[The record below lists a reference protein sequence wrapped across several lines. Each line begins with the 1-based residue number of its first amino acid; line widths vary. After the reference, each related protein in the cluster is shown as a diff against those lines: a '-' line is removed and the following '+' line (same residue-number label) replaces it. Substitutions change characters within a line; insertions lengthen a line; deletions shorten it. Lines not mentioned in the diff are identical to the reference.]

1 MTITLTMTNLD
12 VVPASYVDAHGVE
25 QVLDPQTRA
34 SVQALVD
41 SAGRP
46 AAPLVCV
53 PDESCDALHGTLET
67 LEGTPLGQV
76 AGIGPEAGYYRLRT
90 ADGASRMVIS
100 APASFPQPERG
111 WGWAVQLY
119 AARSRR
125 SWGIG
130 DFGDLAM
137 ITQQA
142 REAGASSVLISPVH
156 AAAPVPA
163 QQASPYSPASREW
176 LQLLHIAIEAVPGA
190 DQVDLADLAAA
201 GRGLNSVRRIY
212 RDTVWV
218 LKRAALER
226 IWAATRDRLP
236 VEHDVWVAAGGES
249 LRRFATWCVLAERH
263 GTAHWRAWPEEH
275 RTPEGAADFAREN
288 ADRVAFYCWAQ
299 WVADLQFDAACH
311 AGATVVADI
320 AVGFDSSS
328 ADAWMHQGLVSFDHE
343 VGCPPDRHN
352 LDGQKW
358 GLPPINPAALVAAD
372 LAPFIAMVR
381 SALAHAGALRID
393 HAMQLWRL
401 YWVPLGGHAQG
412 GVYVRYPVEA
422 MIAVLRLEAH
432 RAGAWVVGEDMG
444 TVADGVRETMAEVGM
459 LGYRAALRLP
469 VEQFPEPVM
478 GASSTHDQATIA
490 GTLTGSDNDDLRR
503 IGKSA
508 NFEQLEQVR
517 RELAAAAG
525 VDLDQ
530 PVGPE
535 EVARAVRTQYRRLS
549 DCAARVVL
557 ASLDD
562 AGAVPE
568 RPNMPG
574 TVTQWPNWC
583 LSLPTPVEDLLAAP
597 LAREVAEILDE
608 RRAR

>member
-1 MTITLTMTNLD
+1 MTLTLPD
-12 VVPASYVDAHGVE
+12 AVPSSYVDAHGVE
-25 QVLDPQTRA
+25 QVLDPETLGAVR
-34 SVQALVD
+34 SLVT
-41 SAGRP
+41 P
-46 AAPLVCV
+46 AAPPAFPLVCTPGEPAPELV
-53 PDESCDALHGTLET
+53 GELET
-67 LEGTPLGQV
+67 LEGTPLGRV
-76 AGIGPEAGYYRLRT
+76 EGVGPDAGYYRLRT
-90 ADGASRMVIS
+90 AETTRMVIS
-100 APASFPQPERG
+100 APARFPQPERG

-119 AARSRR
+119 AARSRS

-130 DFGDLAM
+130 DFRDLALVARS
-137 ITQQA
+137 A

-156 AAAPVPA
+156 AAAPLPS
-163 QQASPYSPASREW
+163 QQASPYSPASRQW
-176 LQLLHIAIEAVPGA
+176 LQLLHVAIEDVPGA
-190 DQVDLADLAAA
+190 DQVDLSDLAAA
-201 GRGLNSVRRIY
+201 GRGLNAVRRIY

-226 IWAATRDRLP
+226 IWAATREDLP
-236 VEHDVWVAAGGES
+236 VEHDVWVAAGGED
-249 LRRFATWCVLAERH
+249 LRRFATWCALVEQH
-263 GTAHWRAWPEEH
+263 GTAYWRVWPEQH
-275 RTPEGAADFAREN
+275 RTPEGAAAFAEEH
-288 ADRVAFYCWAQ
+288 ADRIAFYCWAQ
-299 WVADLQFDAACH
+299 WVADLQFGAACS

-328 ADAWMHQGLVSFDHE
+328 ADAWVHQGLVSFDYE

-358 GLPPINPAALVAAD
+358 GLPPINPTALVEAD
-372 LAPFIAMVR
+372 LGPFISMVR

-393 HAMQLWRL
+393 HVMQLWRL

-412 GVYVRYPVEA
+412 GVYVHYPTEA
-422 MIAVLRLEAH
+422 MMAVLRLEAG

-444 TVADGVRETMAEVGM
+444 TVAEGVRETMAEQGM

-469 VEQFPEPVM
+469 VDQFPEQAM

-508 NFEQLEQVR
+508 NFEQLEGVR
-517 RELAAAAG
+517 RELAAHAG
-525 VDLDQ
+525 VDLDA
-530 PVGPE
+530 PIGPE
-535 EVARAVRTQYRRLS
+535 QVAQAVRAQYQRLA
-549 DCAARVVL
+549 DCPARVVL

-562 AGAVPE
+562 AGGVAE

-583 LSLPTPVEDLLAAP
+583 LSLPQPVEDLLAAP
-597 LAREVAEILDE
+597 LAQDVAAILDG
-608 RRAR
+608 RTQ